1 LPTVKSRASLVAFS
15 TRTTFT
21 PLLST
26 RSSKAAQAGAIVQV
40 LGAADPGIPELVDHR
55 KAMTLRV
62 LGYGRGLPV
71 PGIPINLPQAGAAE
85 VADRLG
91 EDLGFHFSGDVQS
104 AEEPLK
110 TGTKR
115 TSPSLIPE
123 NW

>member
-1 LPTVKSRASLVAFS
+1 VFLLDPVEQSR
-15 TRTTFT
+15 
-21 PLLST
+21 
-26 RSSKAAQAGAIVQV
+26 QAGAIVQV
-40 LGAADPGIPELVDHR
+40 LGAADPGVTELVDQLE
-55 KAMTLRV
+55 AVSLRV